1 MYVVRVSGR
10 YIAVDGPIG
19 VGKTTLVHL
28 LAERLGA
35 RVVLELAEQNP
46 FLGDFYREPG
56 RYAFQ
61 VQLFF
66 LLSRYRQQE
75 ELRQLDIFRAAT
87 VADYLFA
94 KDRLFA
100 RVNLEPDEL
109 ALYERVY
116 ELLRPRILRPDLVV
130 LLHARP
136 DILWKRV
143 QRRGAEY
150 EAGIGEGYLR
160 RIADAYRDYYF
171 RYDETPLLV
180 VDTSDIDFVES
191 AADREDLLSVIER
204 TRSGITHYVPRPH

>member
-1 MYVVRVSGR
+1 VYVVRVSGR

-46 FLGDFYREPG
+46 FLADFYREPG

>member
-1 MYVVRVSGR
+1 VYVVRVSGR

-46 FLGDFYREPG
+46 FLADFYREPG

-136 DILWKRV
+136 DVLWKRV

>member
-1 MYVVRVSGR
+1 LTTGR

-28 LAERLGA
+28 LAERMGA
-35 RVVLELAEQNP
+35 RLVLELAEQNP
-46 FLGDFYREPG
+46 FLADFYRDPA

-75 ELRQLDIFRAAT
+75 ELKQQELFRPAT

-109 ALYERVY
+109 ALYDRVY
-116 ELLRPRILRPDLVV
+116 DLLRPRVLRPDLVV

-136 DILWKRV
+136 DVLWKRV
-143 QRRGAEY
+143 QKRGADFER
-150 EAGIGEGYLR
+150 GIGEGYLR
-160 RIADAYRDYYF
+160 RIADAYREQFFHYG
-171 RYDETPLLV
+171 ETPLLV

-191 AADREDLLSVIER
+191 DADRDDLLSVVER
-204 TRSGITHYVPRPH
+204 TRGGVTHYVPRPHR